1 VIEALKRLKL
11 SRFLREKTEI
21 NKEAILNEP
30 KAVEGVAGIK
40 IIKDLEDFVIEPFE
54 QEVQS

>member
-1 VIEALKRLKL
+1 
-11 SRFLREKTEI
+11 
-21 NKEAILNEP
+21 
-30 KAVEGVAGIK
+30 VAGIK